1 MARYSQSDYSDAPT
15 MIMSPANGAHLPH
28 NAIQSRPHSGNPAGQ
43 HSFFTKACCDNPMSW
58 SPLNATTPTSTNLSR
73 KRSRDETDLALNHD
87 GSYFPLQKVSTPAP
101 IPEEPIYGEGM
112 VLLNP
117 STGMS
122 ISAESQTGTWYEE
135 KVEIEANSL
144 PSHGGR
150 PEMPPSRKSV
160 RLDPDAPPTPRPDDI
175 AAAVAPESPPKS
187 SSSSTQPTIDDFTYT
202 LGIGW
207 TRIASEDPDIQ
218 AAARGWARY
227 LENHYPV
234 HVHGAEILLK
244 SKGLN
249 AYLVGCQEGFYLF
262 NEDLLEGRLVGR
274 SWDSCLNNLRTHPIL
289 FEGEAVLRAERT
301 PGPDSGFTKHV
312 SGSSMAE
319 NTTNAN
325 DDDDG
330 INGRM
335 DVD

>member
-1 MARYSQSDYSDAPT
+1 
-15 MIMSPANGAHLPH
+15 
-28 NAIQSRPHSGNPAGQ
+28 
-43 HSFFTKACCDNPMSW
+43 
-58 SPLNATTPTSTNLSR
+58 
-73 KRSRDETDLALNHD
+73 LNHD

-135 KVEIEANSL
+135 KVEIESNSS
-144 PSHGGR
+144 PSHEGR

-160 RLDPDAPPTPRPDDI
+160 RLDPTAPPLPRLDDI
-175 AAAVAPESPPKS
+175 AAAVAPDSPPKS
-187 SSSSTQPTIDDFTYT
+187 SSSSSQPTIDDFTYA

-274 SWDSCLNNLRTHPIL
+274 SWDSCLNNLRTHPTA
-289 FEGEAVLRAERT
+289 FEGEVVLRAERT
-301 PGPDSGFTKHV
+301 PGPDSGFTKHF

-319 NTTNAN
+319 NNTNGN
-325 DDDDG
+325 DDDG